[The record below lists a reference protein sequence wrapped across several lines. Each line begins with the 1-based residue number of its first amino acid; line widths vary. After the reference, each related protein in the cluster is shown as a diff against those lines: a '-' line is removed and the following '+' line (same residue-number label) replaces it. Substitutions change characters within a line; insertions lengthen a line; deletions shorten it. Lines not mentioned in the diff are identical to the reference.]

1 MENIIKKMLVLTYL
15 YTAKKSNW
23 NHLLSIKES
32 FYLVYLFILFIY
44 FQFHVEVSRTENSKT
59 LLKRSGS
66 EEGLGSSPIS
76 ECLHMHLNPHMII

>member
-32 FYLVYLFILFIY
+32 FYLFYLFISSFTWKY
-44 FQFHVEVSRTENSKT
+44 QGQKT
-59 LLKRSGS
+59 AKHFLRGRGVKKDLA
-66 EEGLGSSPIS
+66 
-76 ECLHMHLNPHMII
+76 HHQYLNVCICI